1 MIPCRLCA
9 AVAPD
14 ARQACPRLESRQAGT
29 RGHIDIDHSL
39 RRDHVM
45 RIVLALLAALLV
57 AIVPEARA
65 DACGVKLTVKAPR
78 VKKRVDRSDN
88 PSRILL
94 LGEPPRTLA
103 VSLSRAGHTVDVAD
117 EPERAQSKQYDLV
130 VADPD
135 QVDEARSS
143 FPGAQVV
150 TRTGSSQA
158 NVREVERVLA
168 REGKGSRD
176 RVVAR
181 RGQDATRQARREE
194 PVGPRRVT
202 STTETARRDP
212 TPAPTPAPRPAPTTP
227 VDSEPTD
234 ETETSPT
241 RLATVPRDRSAD
253 VETSPRRTEEPDEQ
267 PSRRSR
273 RGEPRLTKQLFFGTN
288 SVRLSKRNQTILTEN
303 ARWLEANA
311 GVSITIEGH
320 TDASGPPEYNKDLGQ
335 RRAEAVQ
342 AFLVEAGIDQS
353 RIQVISYG
361 EEQIA
366 YNGSS
371 RNRRVVFVV
380 QE

>member
-1 MIPCRLCA
+1 
-9 AVAPD
+9 
-14 ARQACPRLESRQAGT
+14 
-29 RGHIDIDHSL
+29 
-39 RRDHVM
+39 M

-57 AIVPEARA
+57 ALAPEARA

-117 EPERAQSKQYDLV
+117 EPERAQSKNYDLV

-150 TRTGSSQA
+150 TRTGSSDA

-168 REGKGSRD
+168 REGKGPRD

-181 RGQDATRQARREE
+181 RGQDETRQARREQ

-202 STTETARRDP
+202 STTETPRRDP
-212 TPAPTPAPRPAPTTP
+212 TPTPAPRPAPTTP
-227 VDSEPTD
+227 EPTTPVAPEPTD
-234 ETETSPT
+234 TTDTSQT
-241 RLATVPRDRSAD
+241 RVATLPRDRSAD
-253 VETSPRRTEEPDEQ
+253 TETTRRPTEEPDDSTDEPSEQ

-273 RGEPRLTKQLFFGTN
+273 RGEPRLIRELYFGTN
-288 SVRLSKRNQTILTEN
+288 SVRLSKRNQRLLAEN
-303 ARWLEANA
+303 VRWLEANA
-311 GVSITIEGH
+311 GASITIEGH
-320 TDASGPPEYNKDLGQ
+320 TDPSGPPEYNKDLSE

-342 AFLVEAGIDQS
+342 AFLIEAGIDQS
-353 RIQVISYG
+353 RIQVVAYG
-361 EEQIA
+361 EEQA
-366 YNGSS
+366 KYGSSS
-371 RNRRVVFVV
+371 RNRRVVFAV

>member
-1 MIPCRLCA
+1 VPLSHVMR
-9 AVAPD
+9 D
-14 ARQACPRLESRQAGT
+14 GQH
-29 RGHIDIDHSL
+29 GHLDPSL
-39 RRDHVM
+39 RRAHVK
-45 RIVLALLAALLV
+45 RFVFALLAALLV
-57 AIVPEARA
+57 AMAPDARA

-103 VSLSRAGHTVDVAD
+103 VSLSRAGHTVDVAE
-117 EPERAQSKQYDLV
+117 EPDKAQSKQYDLV

-150 TRTGSSQA
+150 TRTGSPQA
-158 NVREVERVLA
+158 NQREVERVLA
-168 REGKGSRD
+168 REGKGPRD

-181 RGQDATRQARREE
+181 RGQDDTRQARRNE

-202 STTETARRDP
+202 TTTEIAREPTP
-212 TPAPTPAPRPAPTTP
+212 TPAPTPARPTPTPTEP
-227 VDSEPTD
+227 VDAEPAED
-234 ETETSPT
+234 EGDTSGT
-241 RLATVPRDRSAD
+241 RMATIPRDRGRS
-253 VETSPRRTEEPDEQ
+253 VETAPRDAEPDDATER
-267 PSRRSR
+267 PTPRAR
-273 RGEPRLTKQLFFGTN
+273 RGEPRLTKELYFGTN
-288 SVRLSKRNQTILTEN
+288 SVRLSKRNQRALADN

-311 GVSITIEGH
+311 GVSVTIEGH
-320 TDASGPPEYNKDLGQ
+320 TDVSGAPEYNKELAE

-342 AFLVEAGIDQS
+342 AFLLEAGIDQS

-361 EEQIA
+361 EEQA
-366 YNGSS
+366 KYGSSS

>member
-1 MIPCRLCA
+1 MM
-9 AVAPD
+9 
-14 ARQACPRLESRQAGT
+14 
-29 RGHIDIDHSL
+29 
-39 RRDHVM
+39 M

-57 AIVPEARA
+57 AIVPEAPA

-103 VSLSRAGHTVDVAD
+103 VSLSRAGHTVDVAED
-117 EPERAQSKQYDLV
+117 PERARNKQYDLV
-130 VADPD
+130 VADPG
-135 QVDEARSS
+135 QVNEARSS
-143 FPGAQVV
+143 YPGTQVV
-150 TRTGSSQA
+150 TRTGSSDA

-181 RGQDATRQARREE
+181 RGPQKPRRQAREE

-202 STTETARRDP
+202 STTEIARRDP
-212 TPAPTPAPRPAPTTP
+212 TPTPAPRPAPTTP
-227 VDSEPTD
+227 VAPTPID
-234 ETETSPT
+234 ETDTSTT
-241 RLATVPRDRSAD
+241 RLATIPRDRSPD
-253 VETSPRRTEEPDEQ
+253 VDTAPRRTA
-267 PSRRSR
+267 SRDQSSEKPPRRARGASR
-273 RGEPRLTKQLFFGTN
+273 LNKELFFGTN
-288 SVRLSKRNQTILTEN
+288 SVRLSKRNQKLMAQN

-320 TDASGPPEYNKDLGQ
+320 TDSSGPAEYNKYLGE

-342 AFLVEAGIDQS
+342 AFLVEAGIDAS

-361 EEQIA
+361 EEQPA
-366 YNGSS
+366 YGSTTK
-371 RNRRVVFVV
+371 NRRVVFVV

>member
-1 MIPCRLCA
+1 
-9 AVAPD
+9 
-14 ARQACPRLESRQAGT
+14 
-29 RGHIDIDHSL
+29 
-39 RRDHVM
+39 M
-45 RIVLALLAALLV
+45 RIVLALLAAMLV
-57 AIVPEARA
+57 AYVPEARA

-103 VSLSRAGHTVDVAD
+103 VSLSRAGHTVDVAE

-130 VADPD
+130 VADAD

-150 TRTGSSQA
+150 TRTGSSDA

-181 RGQDATRQARREE
+181 RGQDNARRQAREE

-212 TPAPTPAPRPAPTTP
+212 TPVPAPRPAPAPTPTEP
-227 VDSEPTD
+227 VDTTPTD
-234 ETETSPT
+234 ETESPT
-241 RLATVPRDRSAD
+241 RLATIPRNGSRD
-253 VETSPRRTEEPDEQ
+253 VETSPRRTEDTEPDEPSEQ

-273 RGEPRLTKQLFFGTN
+273 RGEPRLTKELFFGTN
-288 SVRLSKRNQTILTEN
+288 SVRLSKRNQTLLANN
-303 ARWLEANA
+303 ARWLEANPGA
-311 GVSITIEGH
+311 SVTIEGH
-320 TDASGPPEYNKDLGQ
+320 TDASGPPEYNEDLAQ
-335 RRAEAVQ
+335 RRAEAIQ
-342 AFLVEAGIDQS
+342 AFLIEAGIDSS
-353 RIQVISYG
+353 RIKVVSFG
-361 EEQIA
+361 EEKLA
-366 YNGSS
+366 YGSS
-371 RNRRVVFVV
+371 SKNRRVVFVV
-380 QE
+380 EE

>member
-1 MIPCRLCA
+1 
-9 AVAPD
+9 
-14 ARQACPRLESRQAGT
+14 
-29 RGHIDIDHSL
+29 
-39 RRDHVM
+39 M
-45 RIVLALLAALLV
+45 RIVLVLLAALLV
-57 AIVPEARA
+57 AYVPEARA

-103 VSLSRAGHTVDVAD
+103 VSLSRAGHTVDVAE
-117 EPERAQSKQYDLV
+117 EPKRSQSKQYDLV

-150 TRTGSSQA
+150 TRTGSSDA

-181 RGQDATRQARREE
+181 RGQDNARRQAREE

-212 TPAPTPAPRPAPTTP
+212 TPTPTPAPRPTPTAPVDTTP
-227 VDSEPTD
+227 TD
-234 ETETSPT
+234 ETETETSPT
-241 RLATVPRDRSAD
+241 RLATIPRDRSPD
-253 VETSPRRTEEPDEQ
+253 VETSPRRPNRTEEPDQSDEADEPSER

-273 RGEPRLTKQLFFGTN
+273 RGEPRLTKELFFGTN
-288 SVRLSKRNQTILTEN
+288 SVRLSKRNQTLLAN
-303 ARWLEANA
+303 NVRWLEANPGA
-311 GVSITIEGH
+311 SVTIEGH
-320 TDASGPPEYNKDLGQ
+320 TDASGPPEYNRDLSE
-335 RRAEAVQ
+335 RRAEAIQ
-342 AFLVEAGIDQS
+342 AFLIEAGIDSS
-353 RIQVISYG
+353 RIKVVSYG
-361 EEQIA
+361 EEKLA
-366 YNGSS
+366 YGSSS
-371 RNRRVVFVV
+371 RNRRVVFAV
-380 QE
+380 EE

>member
-1 MIPCRLCA
+1 
-9 AVAPD
+9 
-14 ARQACPRLESRQAGT
+14 
-29 RGHIDIDHSL
+29 
-39 RRDHVM
+39 M

-57 AIVPEARA
+57 ALVPETRAA

-78 VKKRVDRSDN
+78 VKKRVERSDN

-103 VSLSRAGHTVDVAD
+103 VSLSRAGHTVDVAE
-117 EPERAQSKQYDLV
+117 EPAKTKNKNYDLV

-150 TRTGSSQA
+150 TRTGSSDA

-181 RGQDATRQARREE
+181 RGQNETRQARREQ

-212 TPAPTPAPRPAPTTP
+212 TPTPAPRPAPAPEPTTP
-227 VDSEPTD
+227 IAPAPVDESDSST
-234 ETETSPT
+234 T
-241 RLATVPRDRSAD
+241 RLATIPTDRAPE
-253 VETSPRRTEEPDEQ
+253 ETAP
-267 PSRRSR
+267 RRSR
-273 RGEPRLTKQLFFGTN
+273 ATDEADEPAERPARTRRGTARLTKEVYFGTN
-288 SVRLSKRNQTILTEN
+288 SVRLSKRAKAQLAGNV
-303 ARWLEANA
+303 RWLEANA
-311 GVSITIEGH
+311 EATITLEGH
-320 TDASGPPEYNKDLGQ
+320 TDASGPAEYNKDLAQ

-342 AFLVEAGIDQS
+342 AFLIEAGIDSS

-361 EEQIA
+361 EEKIA
-366 YNGSS
+366 YGSS
-371 RNRRVVFVV
+371 TRNRRVAFVV
-380 QE
+380 E

>member
-1 MIPCRLCA
+1 
-9 AVAPD
+9 
-14 ARQACPRLESRQAGT
+14 
-29 RGHIDIDHSL
+29 
-39 RRDHVM
+39 M

-57 AIVPEARA
+57 AILPEARA

-103 VSLSRAGHTVDVAD
+103 VSLSRAGHTVDVAE
-117 EPERAQSKQYDLV
+117 EPDRARNKQYDLV
-130 VADPD
+130 VADPE

-143 FPGAQVV
+143 YPGTQVV
-150 TRTGSSQA
+150 TRTGSAQA

-181 RGQDATRQARREE
+181 RGQDATRQARRDE

-202 STTETARRDP
+202 STTEVARREP
-212 TPAPTPAPRPAPTTP
+212 TPTPAPRPEPRPEPTTPIAPTT
-227 VDSEPTD
+227 TD
-234 ETETSPT
+234 DTDTSTT
-241 RLATVPRDRSAD
+241 RLATIPRDRTPD
-253 VETSPRRTEEPDEQ
+253 VDTAPRRTQRDESSER
-267 PSRRSR
+267 PARRA
-273 RGEPRLTKQLFFGTN
+273 RGGSRLTKELFFGTN
-288 SVRLSKRNQTILTEN
+288 SVRLSKRNQKLVAQN
-303 ARWLEANA
+303 ARWLEANP
-311 GVSITIEGH
+311 GVSVIIEGH
-320 TDASGPPEYNKDLGQ
+320 TDASGPAEYNKYLGE

-342 AFLVEAGIDQS
+342 AFLVEAGIDDS

-361 EEQIA
+361 EEQPA
-366 YNGSS
+366 YGSTS
-371 RNRRVVFVV
+371 KNRRVVFVV